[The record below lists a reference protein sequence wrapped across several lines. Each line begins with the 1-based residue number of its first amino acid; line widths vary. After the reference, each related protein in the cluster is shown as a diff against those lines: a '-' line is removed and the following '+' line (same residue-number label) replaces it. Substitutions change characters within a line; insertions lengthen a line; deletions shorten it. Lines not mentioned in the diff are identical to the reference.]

1 MKYEMKKRCLWLG
14 NEELYIRYHDEEW
27 GVPVHNDRDLFESL
41 CLEGQQAG
49 LSWIT
54 ILKKRNNYRRAFYN
68 FNIKKV
74 SNMTDEEIFI
84 LLKDRGLIRNKLKLF
99 SIRNNAKAFLKIQ
112 KEFKSFD
119 NYIWSFTDRKSIDT
133 KIKNTFN
140 NNCKLLLS
148 NNISSELKKR
158 GFKFVGP
165 TICYAYLQAVG
176 IINDHEKDCFR
187 YKEVKSLYNFVL
199 LKGIN
204 SEKNQIRDN

>member
-1 MKYEMKKRCLWLG
+1 MKKRCLWPG
-14 NEELYIRYHDEEW
+14 DDDLYIRYHDEEW
-27 GVPVHNDRDLFESL
+27 GVPVHDDKVLFENL

-54 ILKKRNNYRRAFYN
+54 ILKKRNNYRHAFYN

-74 SNMTDEEIFI
+74 SNMTDKEIII
-84 LLKDRGLIRNKLKLF
+84 LLKDEGIIRNKLKLF

-112 KEFKSFD
+112 KEFNSFD
-119 NYIWSFTDRKSIDT
+119 NYIWSFTNRKSIDT
-133 KIKNTFN
+133 KNKNTLN

-187 YKEVKSLYNFVL
+187 YKELKSLYSSVL

-204 SEKNQIRDN
+204 LKKRIMSE